1 MVNRYNDYYM
11 PTDKTRRLIFNQ
23 YLTVD
28 CRCEREIPE
37 AAMDGGL
44 IVSTETTADVEVI
57 SAREM
62 WSEYRLADGTVL
74 RVKPIM
80 ISVSRGDD
88 GNTGSDP
95 VYNMK
100 STLVTDVRSA
110 GR

>member
-1 MVNRYNDYYM
+1 
-11 PTDKTRRLIFNQ
+11 
-23 YLTVD
+23 
-28 CRCEREIPE
+28 
-37 AAMDGGL
+37 MDGGL
-44 IVSTETTADVEVI
+44 VVSTETMVDVEVI

-62 WSEYRLADGTVL
+62 WSEYQLVDGTVL

-88 GNTGSDP
+88 GDTGGAP
-95 VYNMK
+95 LYNMK